1 MKAMHRSSLIA
12 LAALALCIPR
22 TGMGESV
29 LVSGAGSTGASASV
43 DIRIIV
49 PPVMQ
54 VLENTH
60 PEQLGV
66 AVDGQWSAQ
75 QKLVVMSTMKRGFC
89 VTLRLATPQVEGW
102 QLHSLQQGG
111 VTLSTVADGY
121 QVCTARAG
129 RYTLLLQHAFAAE
142 STVAGDALRWP
153 VRTDL
158 TAL

>member
-1 MKAMHRSSLIA
+1 MVRPSLIA
-12 LAALALCIPR
+12 LAALALGMPS
-22 TGMGESV
+22 TSMGESV
-29 LVSGAGSTGASASV
+29 LVSGAGGTGSSASV

-60 PEQLGV
+60 PSQLGV
-66 AVDGQWSAQ
+66 AVDGQWNAQ

-89 VTLRLATPQVEGW
+89 VTLRLATPQVDDW
-102 QLHSLQQGG
+102 QLN
-111 VTLSTVADGY
+111 TLVESGATLDAVADGY
-121 QVCTARAG
+121 RLCTARAG
-129 RYTLLLQHAFAAE
+129 RYTLLLQHAFAADNAPSGE
-142 STVAGDALRWP
+142 ALRWP